1 MPESAGDPPTSDHLW
16 PRYDER
22 DIVSQSERRWIA
34 SEIQHL
40 SDTIRDLKDTAN
52 DEHRR
57 TAEWRAAMD
66 ARVRLVEQR
75 HAQEDAVKHWAGR
88 IFAMFWILIG
98 VVVGKAVEYFLSHRP
113 MLAALGVSA
122 VLLAASEIGDAAEYY
137 VAETGSNTAAG
148 TLEAPWATINYAA
161 TRVTPGDIVYVKTGT
176 YRESIRTTVSG
187 LPNFPITYRSDVS
200 GGAKIYPPANNT
212 SEVAWDA
219 SGGYLEIA
227 GFEVDGGQYL
237 GGVRWKK
244 GVSFSGVHETVRDT
258 TVHDIG
264 RQAACSE
271 SGYGIGTEP
280 GAAYVMVLANTV
292 RDVGPTGGC

>member
-1 MPESAGDPPTSDHLW
+1 MPEREGNPPDLW
-16 PRYDER
+16 PPRYDEHET
-22 DIVSQSERRWIA
+22 VSQDERRWIA
-34 SEIQHL
+34 SEIKHL
-40 SDTIRDLKDTAN
+40 VDTVKELKDTAH
-52 DEHRR
+52 DENRR
-57 TAEWRAAMD
+57 TAEWRSAMD
-66 ARVRLVEQR
+66 ARVRLIEQR
-75 HAQEDAVKHWAGR
+75 HGQEDAVKHWAGR

-98 VVVGKAVEYFLSHRP
+98 VAVGKAVEYFLSHRP
-113 MLAALGVSA
+113 ILAALGASA
-122 VLLAASEIGDAAEYY
+122 VLLAASNMASGAEYY

-148 TLEAPWATINYAA
+148 TLEEPWATINYAA

-219 SGGYLEIA
+219 SGGYPENA
-227 GFEVDGGQYL
+227 GSAAAGRQYL

-264 RQAACSE
+264 RQAACSD